1 MNDEGREPIVRRHLA
16 FAWWTVLV
24 YLTLGAGLE
33 AAHALKLGLY
43 VDVAN
48 QTRRLMWTLAHA
60 HGTLLGLMSLGF
72 AFTASRLGKWPER
85 SQRIASRALMGATLL
100 IPLGFFLGGLFIHAG
115 DPGLGIVL
123 VPAGA
128 LLLFVAVLVTARACR
143 AGIGESQ
150 P

>member
-1 MNDEGREPIVRRHLA
+1 MSDERKEPIVRRHLA
-16 FAWWTVLV
+16 CGWWTVLV
-24 YLTLGAGLE
+24 YLTLGVVLE
-33 AAHALKLGLY
+33 AAHALKLGMYL
-43 VDVAN
+43 DVEN

-72 AFTASRLGKWPER
+72 AFTASKLGEWPER

-115 DPGLGIVL
+115 DPGVGIVL

-128 LLLFVAVLVTARACR
+128 LLLFLAVLVTARACR
-143 AGIGESQ
+143 G
-150 P
+150 